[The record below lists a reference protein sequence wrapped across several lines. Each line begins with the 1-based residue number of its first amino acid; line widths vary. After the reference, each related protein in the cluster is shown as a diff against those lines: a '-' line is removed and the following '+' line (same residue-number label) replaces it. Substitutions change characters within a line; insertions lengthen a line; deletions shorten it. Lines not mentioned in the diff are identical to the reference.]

1 MKGKLVTWKADKA
14 FGFIQPD
21 EGGKDVFV
29 HLRDFGEIARA
40 PRVGDLV
47 QFQRVKDGAG
57 RYRAADVAVSGLP
70 RKSAARS
77 STERSASSSGEMH
90 VEAWRWFVVAAFA
103 AVLVALM
110 LGTALPLI
118 VPPVY
123 VVASL
128 IAVML
133 YAFDKA
139 AAMNKRW
146 RTTESTLLIAGLLG
160 GWPGALVA
168 QGMFRHKSRKV
179 EFLAPF
185 WITVAINCAL
195 LAWASSGKGAAA
207 MRGVLY

>member
-1 MKGKLVTWKADKA
+1 MRGKLVTWKADKA
-14 FGFIQPD
+14 FGFIRPD

-29 HLRDFGEIARA
+29 HLRDFGEIPRA
-40 PRVGDLV
+40 PRVGDVV
-47 QFQRVKDGAG
+47 QFQRVQDGAG

-70 RKSAARS
+70 RKSAAKNRPAGGTS
-77 STERSASSSGEMH
+77 PSGEVH
-90 VEAWRWFVVAAFA
+90 VAAWRWFVVVAFA
-103 AVLVALM
+103 AVLVALV
-110 LGTALPLI
+110 LKTPLPLI
-118 VPPVY
+118 VPPFY

-128 IAVML
+128 VAVML

-139 AAMNKRW
+139 AAMNGRW

-160 GWPGALVA
+160 GWPGALIA

-185 WITVAINCAL
+185 WISVALNCAL

-207 MRGVLY
+207 IRGLLY

>member
-1 MKGKLVTWKADKA
+1 MRGKLVTWKADKA
-14 FGFIQPD
+14 FGFIRPD

-40 PRVGDLV
+40 PRVGDVV

-70 RKSAARS
+70 RKSAARARPGRDNS
-77 STERSASSSGEMH
+77 PSGEVH
-90 VEAWRWFVVAAFA
+90 VAAWRWFVVVAFA
-103 AVLVALM
+103 AVLVVLV
-110 LGTALPLI
+110 LKTALPLI

-123 VVASL
+123 VVASF
-128 IAVML
+128 IAVLL

-160 GWPGALVA
+160 GWPGALIA

-185 WITVAINCAL
+185 WISVAINCAL
-195 LAWASSGKGAAA
+195 LAWASSAKGGAAI
-207 MRGVLY
+207 RSLLY

>member
-1 MKGKLVTWKADKA
+1 MRGKLVTWKAEKA
-14 FGFIQPD
+14 FGFIRPD

-29 HLRDFGEIARA
+29 HLRDFGEIPRA
-40 PRVGDLV
+40 PRVGDVV
-47 QFQRVKDGAG
+47 QFQRVQDGAG

-70 RKSAARS
+70 RKSAAKNRPAGG
-77 STERSASSSGEMH
+77 TPPSGEVH
-90 VEAWRWFVVAAFA
+90 VAAWRWFVVLAFA
-103 AVLVALM
+103 AVLVALV
-110 LGTALPLI
+110 LKTPLPLI

-128 IAVML
+128 VAVML

-139 AAMNKRW
+139 AAMNGRW

-160 GWPGALVA
+160 GWPGALIA

-185 WITVAINCAL
+185 WISVALNCAL

-207 MRGVLY
+207 IRGLLY